1 MSKPIPKEVIR
12 EELLENFRNLAR
24 YWAQS
29 EGSDLE
35 KCEGLVHSILTTF
48 DGLSVFPAIDLVVR
62 PHPEDKQYF
71 IDNGCD
77 YIEDGT
83 VINDDLVLNDLF
95 FRKAESKEG

>member
-1 MSKPIPKEVIR
+1 MNAPIPKEVIR

-29 EGSDLE
+29 EGTDLE

-48 DGLSVFPAIDLVVR
+48 DGLSAFPAIDLVMR
-62 PHPEDKQYF
+62 PHPDDKQYF

-83 VINDDLVLNDLF
+83 VINDDVVLNDLF